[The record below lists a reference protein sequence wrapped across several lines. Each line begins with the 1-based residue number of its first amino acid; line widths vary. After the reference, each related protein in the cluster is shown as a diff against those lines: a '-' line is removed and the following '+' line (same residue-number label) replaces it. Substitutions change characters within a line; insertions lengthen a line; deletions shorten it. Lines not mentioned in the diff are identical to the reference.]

1 MRRPEQLGPF
11 CLNQWDDVFPLT
23 GDTLALG
30 RFATVR
36 RGDRVC
42 DLGCGSG
49 ALLLMAAER
58 CEELMLAGVDQSC
71 AAVANAKENLEQNGL
86 HGAIW
91 MGDVSRR
98 DALPNGGSFDLVL
111 CNPPYYRKGSGKNGG
126 TARMEHSGTIEDFI
140 AAAAYLLQPGG
151 RLAVVHRADR
161 LTDLLCLLRQYRLE
175 PKRMKLLLPAV
186 LVEAVK
192 CARPGGLKLEE

>member
-1 MRRPEQLGPF
+1 MDSIDYYERQGSQYFEETIDLDMTDHLRRFLDRLPENAEVL
-11 CLNQWDDVFPLT
+11 
-23 GDTLALG
+23 
-30 RFATVR
+30 
-36 RGDRVC
+36 

-111 CNPPYYRKGSGKNGG
+111 CNPP
-126 TARMEHSGTIEDFI
+126 
-140 AAAAYLLQPGG
+140 
-151 RLAVVHRADR
+151 
-161 LTDLLCLLRQYRLE
+161 
-175 PKRMKLLLPAV
+175 
-186 LVEAVK
+186 
-192 CARPGGLKLEE
+192 